1 MWRDLAA
8 ELCSVGSKKLLGARV
23 ECLYRTV
30 VKAPG
35 TLCLPAFWP
44 FWAVVVIIVIVSADR

>member
-8 ELCSVGSKKLLGARV
+8 EVCNVGTKKLLGARV

-35 TLCLPAFWP
+35 TLCQPYGL
-44 FWAVVVIIVIVSADR
+44 FWAVVIIVIVSADR